1 MKKGKQQTSKK
12 HSWGDIPRVAM
23 LTALHRDSVSV
34 ISKQER
40 ESQRRW
46 EEGRENG
53 RKGREKER
61 ISIKLQ
67 FWELEAQWI
76 SAFDGLKKP
85 AHDDPDNPITV
96 EYFALFSHSICDVTK
111 TEHALFI

>member
-40 ESQRRW
+40 ESQRR
-46 EEGRENG
+46 
-53 RKGREKER
+53 
-61 ISIKLQ
+61 
-67 FWELEAQWI
+67 
-76 SAFDGLKKP
+76 
-85 AHDDPDNPITV
+85 
-96 EYFALFSHSICDVTK
+96 
-111 TEHALFI
+111 